1 MFRLAQLITEDSRY
15 SLAPEIRN
23 DMGAFLS
30 QMADEDVDLKSLKVR
45 IKDKE
50 KILAQLRRNYGIDK

>member
-1 MFRLAQLITEDSRY
+1 
-15 SLAPEIRN
+15 
-23 DMGAFLS
+23 MGAFLS